1 MAIKTSSHG
10 VLPLSSRPERAK
22 SNSLCIHSPL
32 YNKGLMSYVFFL
44 IRSVIFCIE
53 LATKYINAGL
63 EPYDVFLS
71 VKKNNAILH
80 KEFKVSV
87 RS

>member
-1 MAIKTSSHG
+1 M
-10 VLPLSSRPERAK
+10 
-22 SNSLCIHSPL
+22 
-32 YNKGLMSYVFFL
+32 FFL
-44 IRSVIFCIE
+44 IRSVIFCIV
-53 LATKYINAGL
+53 LATKYINEGL
-63 EPYDVFLS
+63 KPYDVFLS